1 MAKNYNKGKVIG
13 MNSDKGPKRDK
24 PGLNAQLNIDPK
36 DLKDIVCENCGCQFF
51 RQVNAFKRIS
61 ALVSPTGK
69 EQIVPVPTF
78 RCDDCGFINEE
89 FRPIKGK

>member
-13 MNSDKGPKRDK
+13 MDRKK
-24 PGLNAQLNIDPK
+24 GLNAQVNIKPE
-36 DLKDIVCENCGCQFF
+36 DLKDIKCENCGCQYF
-51 RQVNAFKRIS
+51 RQVHAFKRIS

-78 RCDDCGFINEE
+78 RCDECGFINEE
-89 FRPIKGK
+89 FRPVEGQEDK

>member
-1 MAKNYNKGKVIG
+1 MSNLLG
-13 MNSDKGPKRDK
+13 SDGRQQ
-24 PGLNAQLNIDPK
+24 GLNVDPST
-36 DLKDIVCENCGCQFF
+36 LKDIKCENCGCQFF
-51 RQVNAFKRIS
+51 RQVNAFKRVS

-89 FRPIKGK
+89 FRIVDGREDK

>member
-1 MAKNYNKGKVIG
+1 MSKVIG
-13 MNSDKGPKRDK
+13 MDGNDPSQKKVQLK
-24 PGLNAQLNIDPK
+24 PE
-36 DLKDIVCENCGCQFF
+36 DLKDIVCENCGCKYF

-69 EQIVPVPTF
+69 EQIMPVPTF

-89 FRPIKGK
+89 FRPIEEKIK